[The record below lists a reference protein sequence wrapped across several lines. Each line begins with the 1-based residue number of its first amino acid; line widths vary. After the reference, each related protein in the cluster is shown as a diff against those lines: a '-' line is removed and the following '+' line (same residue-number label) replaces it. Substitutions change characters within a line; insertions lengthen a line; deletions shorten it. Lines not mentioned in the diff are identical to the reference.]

1 MDSVTLIIFA
11 AVSIIF
17 VGVVFAVQAV
27 VGQPRKQ
34 MAKRVQSLQTR
45 MTQGDSD
52 VEVSTDLRRET
63 GSDRFK
69 FLETLTK
76 RFLPNAGILNAKLAR
91 TGKTISI
98 GSFIAAMISL
108 TLIVA
113 ALSALV
119 FGLNPFLSVLGG
131 IAAGVAFPYK
141 YVGFLGDRRLKAFT
155 AIFPDAIDLMVRG
168 LKSGLPI
175 SECVA
180 SVGAEMADPVGVEFR
195 RITDAVKIGQTLEEA
210 LWETASRLDTP
221 DFKFFVITLNVQK
234 ETGGNLAE
242 TLANLSHI
250 LRQRK
255 QMKLKIKALS
265 SEAKAS
271 AYILGS
277 LPFLMAA
284 ILFFINSEY
293 IMTLVNDPRGHS
305 LIIGGLV
312 SLTIG
317 VSVMFRM
324 VRFEI

>member
-1 MDSVTLIIFA
+1 MDTGTLIIFA
-11 AVSIIF
+11 GISIIF
-17 VGVVFAVQAV
+17 IGVAFAVQAV
-27 VGQPRKQ
+27 VGQSRKQ
-34 MAKRVQSLQTR
+34 MARRVRTLQTR
-45 MTQGDSD
+45 MALGGGD
-52 VEVSTDLRRET
+52 VGESTSLRREI
-63 GSDRFK
+63 GGDRFK

-76 RFLPNAGILNAKLAR
+76 RLLPNVDILKAKLAR
-91 TGKTISI
+91 TGKTIPI
-98 GSFIAAMISL
+98 GSFVAAMISL
-108 TLIVA
+108 TLVIA
-113 ALSALV
+113 ALNALV
-119 FGLNPFLSVLGG
+119 FGLNPALSVLGG
-131 IAAGVAFPYK
+131 IAAGVAIPYK
-141 YVGFLGDRRLKAFT
+141 IVGILGERRLKAFT
-155 AIFPDAIDLMVRG
+155 TIFPDAIDLMVRG

-195 RITDAVKIGQTLEEA
+195 RITDAVKFGTTLEES
-210 LWETASRLDTP
+210 LWETAGRLDTP

-234 ETGGNLAE
+234 ETCGNLAE
-242 TLANLSHI
+242 TLANLSNI

-277 LPFLMAA
+277 LPFLMAG
-284 ILFFINSEY
+284 ILFFVNSDY
-293 IMTLVNDPRGHS
+293 IMTLVRDPRGHT

-317 VSVMFRM
+317 VTVMFRM

>member
-1 MDSVTLIIFA
+1 MDNLTLIIFA
-11 AVSIIF
+11 GVSIIF
-17 VGVVFAVQAV
+17 IGVVFAVQAV

-34 MAKRVQSLQTR
+34 MAKRVQGLQTR
-45 MTQGDSD
+45 MAYGDSSG
-52 VEVSTDLRRET
+52 VTSTSLRREM

-76 RFLPNAGILNAKLAR
+76 RFLPNADILKAKLAR

-108 TLIVA
+108 ATVVSGLNTF
-113 ALSALV
+113 V
-119 FGLNPFLSVLGG
+119 FGLNPALGVLGG
-131 IAAGVAFPYK
+131 IAAGVAIPYK
-141 YVGFLGDRRLKAFT
+141 IVGFLGERRLKAFT
-155 AIFPDAIDLMVRG
+155 AIFPDAIDLIVRG

-195 RITDAVKIGQTLEEA
+195 HITDAVKIGQTLEEA
-210 LWETASRLDTP
+210 LWETAGRLDTP

-242 TLANLSHI
+242 TLANLSNI

-293 IMTLVNDPRGHS
+293 IMTLFRDPRGHTMV
-305 LIIGGLV
+305 LGGLI
-312 SLTIG
+312 SLAIG
-317 VSVMFRM
+317 VTVMFRM